1 MSVAEHAESTL
12 YLSERTSAIAGYIN
26 LDYTPY
32 LRKPMEMF
40 TDPSVVYIYL
50 CSGTQIGKTVFIFSI
65 LNYLI
70 DYKPC
75 PMLLLY
81 PSMDLAKSIS
91 KERIRPMF
99 QDCPSMA
106 RHVTGDPNDLQ
117 LLQYT
122 LDRMTVN
129 FAWNSIKSVSSHP
142 KQVVLGDEV
151 KDFPPYIDKAVEDRT
166 KSFPN
171 RKIVKTSSPLHIDDQ
186 IWRPLGFKRDYEA
199 EEKALAAQSDPGSW
213 MPVRRFV
220 PKGSMCIWQWHVPC
234 VHCDHYQLFHPDRV
248 RWNKDI
254 PIRDLPGNAWYV
266 CENCEGKI
274 EDYHKANIERRGEWR
289 TDNPGGNAHGFHLSS
304 LHTLLGD
311 MNFGEIAAG
320 YLRAKISGSS
330 DEMQAFINS
339 YLAWPFERDE
349 WGENVINISDIIERK
364 SGYHKN
370 TIPEGC
376 KILTCG
382 VDVHAKNI
390 YYSVWGWGDE
400 GRGWLISWGI
410 VETDMKS
417 GGDEALEA
425 LMALRETPFGGDR
438 KLRVI
443 GFCVDSGY
451 CTEEVYAW
459 AKQHAWI
466 MPVKGKRGDVLV
478 PEGAEQYIMSSTR
491 VEKTPRGKSAEGVM
505 LRTVN
510 TGLIK
515 RELYDNIKC
524 NRYDF
529 PIDVDQTVLAQ
540 INSEKLVKRRKKT
553 TGEIQRFFVKK
564 AADDDDRRTSKN
576 HYLDTCVYARAC
588 KELLCAGLSMD
599 EAVAKWYRAPRRRQ
613 IRASY
618 DDV

>member
-1 MSVAEHAESTL
+1 
-12 YLSERTSAIAGYIN
+12 
-26 LDYTPY
+26 
-32 LRKPMEMF
+32 MF
-40 TDPSVVYIYL
+40 H
-50 CSGTQIGKTVFIFSI
+50 
-65 LNYLI
+65 
-70 DYKPC
+70 
-75 PMLLLY
+75 
-81 PSMDLAKSIS
+81 
-91 KERIRPMF
+91 
-99 QDCPSMA
+99 DCPSMA
-106 RHVTGDPNDLQ
+106 RHVTDDPNDLQ

-171 RKIVKTSSPLHIDDQ
+171 RKIVKTSSPLDPLDQ
-186 IWRPLGFKRDYEA
+186 IWRPLGFKRDYA
-199 EEKALAAQSDPGSW
+199 EEELALADQSDAGSW
-213 MPVRRFV
+213 MPVRRYV
-220 PKGSMCIWQWHVPC
+220 PKGSMCVWQWHIPC
-234 VHCDHYQLFHPDRV
+234 PHCGEFQLLHPDRV
-248 RWNKDI
+248 RWDTKI
-254 PIRDLPGNAWYV
+254 SIRELPGNAWYV
-266 CENCEGKI
+266 CAFCEGKI
-274 EDYHKANIERRGEWR
+274 RDHHKAKAERAGEWR
-289 TDNPGGNAHGFHLSS
+289 TENAGGNAHGFHLSS

-320 YLRAKISGSS
+320 YLRAKISGNSE
-330 DEMQAFINS
+330 EMQAFVNS
-339 YLAWPFERDE
+339 YLAWPYEEEEF
-349 WGENVINISDIIERK
+349 GENVINIADIVERG

-376 KILTCG
+376 RILTCG
-382 VDVHAKNI
+382 VDVHASNI

-400 GRGWLISWGI
+400 GKGWLISWGI
-410 VETDMKS
+410 VETDMRT
-417 GGDEALEA
+417 GGDTALEA
-425 LMALRETPFGGDR
+425 MVALRETSYGGDK

-443 GFCVDSGY
+443 GNCVDSGY
-451 CTEEVYAW
+451 STEEVYGW
-459 AKQHAWI
+459 AKEHAWI

-515 RELYDNIKC
+515 RELYDNIRSG
-524 NRYDF
+524 RYQF
-529 PIDVDQTVLAQ
+529 PMDVDQAVLAQ

-553 TGEIQRFFVKK
+553 TGEVQRYFVKK
-564 AADDDDRRTSKN
+564 AADDDDRRTAKN

-599 EAVAKWYRAPRRRQ
+599 EAVAKWYRTTKRRQ
-613 IRASY
+613 VSATY
-618 DDV
+618 EDV